1 MYEYVYMFVHISK
14 GIAHRPYHVRLIQSA
29 VAN

>member
-1 MYEYVYMFVHISK
+1 MYTSILISK
-14 GIAHRPYHVRLIQSA
+14 GIAHRPYHARLIQSA